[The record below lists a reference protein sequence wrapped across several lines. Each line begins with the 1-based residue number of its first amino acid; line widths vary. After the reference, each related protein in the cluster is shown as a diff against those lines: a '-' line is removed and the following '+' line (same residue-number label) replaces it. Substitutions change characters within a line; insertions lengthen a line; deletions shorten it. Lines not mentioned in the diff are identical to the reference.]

1 MKQETG
7 RRIARWSYMAVAAG
21 YLWWNLA
28 RMTEF
33 SWTFTIMPY
42 LGDFGIIAAIF
53 SLILGW
59 KKRSPLVWTMTAG
72 LGWMLLMSA
81 IRGEMFSRLSGS
93 TPRRASLRSLCFRR
107 CRAALPKIVFGSF

>member
-7 RRIARWSYMAVAAG
+7 RRIARWGYMAVAAG

-42 LGDFGIIAAIF
+42 LGDFGIILPFFADFGLEKALPACLDDDSGAWLDAADE
-53 SLILGW
+53 
-59 KKRSPLVWTMTAG
+59 RY
-72 LGWMLLMSA
+72 
-81 IRGEMFSRLSGS
+81 
-93 TPRRASLRSLCFRR
+93 PRRKCSR
-107 CRAALPKIVFGSF
+107 G